1 MKIFLEKVGSG
12 LFPCDAIGEQW
23 MESASKG
30 KYEIKKVSERS
41 YKQLSMYF
49 VMLKIAFDNQER
61 FATQDE
67 MEDAL
72 LLEVGHTELRE
83 KMNGEKYLVP
93 RSVAYQK
100 SKHEEF
106 TQLVDRMR
114 GKIIDVWDYDPL
126 ETRGKR

>member
-1 MKIFLEKVGSG
+1 MKLHLRKTGNAFWATDPE
-12 LFPCDAIGEQW
+12 GEAF
-23 MESASKG
+23 MENAKEG
-30 KYEIKKVSERS
+30 VYRVEKVSERS
-41 YKQLSMYF
+41 YRQLSMYF
-49 VMLKIAFDNQER
+49 VMLKITFENQDR

-83 KMNGEKYLVP
+83 KMNGEKYLVC
-93 RSVAYQK
+93 RSVAYRA

-114 GKIIDVWDYDPL
+114 NKIIEVWDFDPL
-126 ETRGKR
+126 ETRHD

>member
-1 MKIFLEKVGSG
+1 MKIFLEKVGKAFFS
-12 LFPCDAIGEQW
+12 CDATGEAW
-23 MESASKG
+23 MEFASNG
-30 KYEIKKVSERS
+30 KYEVKKISERS

-49 VMLKIAFDNQER
+49 VMLKIAFENQDR

-83 KMNGEKYLVP
+83 KMNGEKYLVC

-100 SKHEEF
+100 SRHEEF

-114 GKIIDVWDYDPL
+114 DKIIEIWEYDPL
-126 ETRGKR
+126 EER

>member
-1 MKIFLEKVGSG
+1 MANAKDGYWKCEKIS
-12 LFPCDAIGEQW
+12 D
-23 MESASKG
+23 
-30 KYEIKKVSERS
+30 RS

-49 VMLKIAFDNQER
+49 VMLKIAFENQER

-83 KMNGEKYLVP
+83 KMNGEKYLIC

-114 GKIIDVWDYDPL
+114 SKIIEVWDFDPL
-126 ETRGKR
+126 ETHNG

>member
-1 MKIFLEKVGSG
+1 MKLFLKKTGNA
-12 LFPCDAIGEQW
+12 FWPCDSMGEDFMAHAQDGYW
-23 MESASKG
+23 EC
-30 KYEIKKVSERS
+30 KKVSERS
-41 YKQLSMYF
+41 YRQLSMYF
-49 VMLKIAFDNQER
+49 VMLKITFENQER

-83 KMNGEKYLVP
+83 KMNGEKYLVC

-114 GKIIDVWDYDPL
+114 AKIIEVWDFDPL
-126 ETRGKR
+126 ETNNG

>member
-12 LFPCDAIGEQW
+12 LFHCDAVGEAW
-23 MESASKG
+23 MVGGSEG
-30 KYEIKKVSERS
+30 YYEVKKVSERS
-41 YKQLSMYF
+41 YQQLSMYF

-83 KMNGEKYLVP
+83 KMNGEKYLVC

-100 SKHEEF
+100 SRHEEF

-114 GKIIDVWDYDPL
+114 DKIIEVWDYDPL
-126 ETRGKR
+126 EER